1 MIIGLYGF
9 ILAAAIA
16 LGVFAL
22 NKTVKP
28 GAFARRTVTLLAVL
42 GVLLGALCAR
52 LYYHAANN
60 MVYGMGFEGYMP
72 LSLYPYEYAMCG
84 ALLGV
89 LLAAVLTAKMTRQS
103 ALRLLDALAPAALL
117 ALCVARVGEHFSD
130 FGWGLAMENAGLQRF
145 PFAAQDMFG
154 QWHWAVYMLEA
165 AFALILCL
173 LVQRVRCGM
182 PGDRFLTALLWWS
195 ASQILCESL
204 RAETI
209 RWGFVRV
216 QQLQCAIFMLAVL
229 IAFAVRAAHRGEKK
243 KLPGA
248 FAAFV
253 LGVGVVVLMEYAIDK
268 WDLAIALCYAIMTAA
283 LLVMGVSIQ
292 RVRPKLLP
300 ED

>member
-1 MIIGLYGF
+1 MILGVYGLF
-9 ILAAAIA
+9 LAAAVA
-16 LGVFAL
+16 LGVFVL
-22 NKTVKP
+22 TKTVRH
-28 GAFARRTVTLLAVL
+28 GAFALRTVTMLSVL
-42 GVLLGALCAR
+42 SVLLGALCAR

-89 LLAAVLTAKMTRQS
+89 LLAAFLTAKLTKQS
-103 ALRLLDALAPAALL
+103 ALRLLDALAPAALI
-117 ALCVARVGEHFSD
+117 ALCAARVGEHFSD
-130 FGWGLAMENAGLQRF
+130 FGWGLAMENTALQVF
-145 PFAAQDMFG
+145 PLAVQDMFG

-165 AFALILCL
+165 AFALSLCL
-173 LVQRVRCGM
+173 LTAKVRRGM

-216 QQLQCAIFMLAVL
+216 QQLQCAVFMLAVL
-229 IAFAVRAAHRGEKK
+229 ITFTVRAVRRGEKK
-243 KLPGA
+243 RLSA
-248 FAAFV
+248 AWAAFV

-283 LLVMGVSIQ
+283 LLVMAAVIG
-292 RVRPKLLP
+292 RVRPRLLP